1 MKFLNKIN
9 VLKIITE
16 HFETFYNNK
25 TKKRDN
31 IEITIYL
38 LIPIIV
44 SIFLALKMTNAEIN
58 NSINQSILTFLSIF
72 TPSMFGML
80 AVIYSFISE
89 ELTVEGYKFLKEF
102 KSNIM
107 FIILISIATLVFSLI
122 FTFNLSMNENYI
134 TLLQTLIYFGTFL
147 IIITSLMALKRFNKL
162 INSIINK
169 NIKIKELENI

>member
-1 MKFLNKIN
+1 MNQHYRAMLYYSRY
-9 VLKIITE
+9 LKNIVGSFFKGNFEIPLWDFSIGEGADIIRTL
-16 HFETFYNNK
+16 HS
-25 TKKRDN
+25 DAVGD
-31 IEITIYL
+31 
-38 LIPIIV
+38 P
-44 SIFLALKMTNAEIN
+44 
-58 NSINQSILTFLSIF
+58 LTFLSIF